1 MMGCL
6 PRIEAIY
13 PPDGKP
19 DAVIIV
25 LHGLGA
31 DGSDFAGIVPEL
43 RLPDTLC
50 VRFLFPHAPSIP
62 VTINNGFVM
71 PAWYDILE
79 ADVGRRVDDVQLR
92 ASAAAIHKMI
102 DQQLEL
108 GIASDRIILGGFS
121 QGGAVV
127 LEAALTYPK
136 PLGGLLSMSSYFA
149 TADSIKPHP
158 ANRNLPIMICHGSY
172 DQIVTESR
180 GKACRDQL
188 VSMGYRTE
196 FRTYPMEHSVC
207 LEEIRDVSRW
217 LQDLLL
223 IREGR

>member
-1 MMGCL
+1 MGCL

-13 PPDGKP
+13 PPNGKP
-19 DAVIIV
+19 DAAIVV

-43 RLPDTLC
+43 KLPDALC

-92 ASAAAIHKMI
+92 ASAAAVHKMI
-102 DQQLEL
+102 DQQVEL
-108 GIASDRIILGGFS
+108 GIASDRIVLGGFS

-127 LEAALTYPK
+127 LEAALTYQK

-149 TADSIKPHP
+149 TADSINLHP
-158 ANRNLPIMICHGSY
+158 ANRNLPILICHGTY

-180 GKACRDQL
+180 GRACRDQL
-188 VSMGYRTE
+188 NAMGYKPE
-196 FRTYPMEHSVC
+196 YKTYPMEHSVC
-207 LEEIRDVSRW
+207 LEEIRDVSHW
-217 LQDLLL
+217 LQGVLPVMEK
-223 IREGR
+223 R